1 MNLNLKQKLFGS
13 KLKKIVWSVVLF
25 TAILCAT
32 FIRIVPDFST
42 SRGFAVV
49 SLSDYNKY
57 KQGYYLKENRIL
69 PREELY
75 KRAVR
80 SYFINLYEY
89 LRVERRYNIFE
100 DKYIYDDYCMKS
112 DKRCQFWASDR
123 RIGIYELSD
132 FIDVNKT
139 WEQNL
144 KNLGFYILDIFKDAL
159 VGKDNKL
166 KYTILYD
173 IGGIEIQLFTFNSI
187 DIIHIDEVKKIR
199 NLKLVGQRNKEQNL
213 FPDTGYSKF
222 YLKINVLESA
232 KGINQ
237 DLKADIPFGIYDL
250 IKYYYYPISNCGYVD
265 KISTE
270 KYAEDYTLTNFLIR
284 ETE

>member
-25 TAILCAT
+25 TAILCAA
-32 FIRIVPDFST
+32 FIRIVPDYST

-49 SLSDYNKY
+49 SLSDYDKY
-57 KQGYYLKENRIL
+57 KQGYCLKEDRIL
-69 PREELY
+69 PKEELY

-89 LRVERRYNIFE
+89 LRVERTYNIFE
-100 DKYIYDDYCMKS
+100 DKYVYDDYCMKS
-112 DKRCQFWASDR
+112 DKRCRFWASDR
-123 RIGIYELSD
+123 RIGIYELSG
-132 FIDVNKT
+132 FIDRNKT

-144 KNLGFYILDIFKDAL
+144 KNLDFYIIDIFKDVL

-173 IGGIEIQLFTFNSI
+173 IAGIGIQLFTFDSI
-187 DIIHIDEVKKIR
+187 EIIHIDEVKKIKD
-199 NLKLVGQRNKEQNL
+199 LKLVGQRKKKQNL

-222 YLKINVLESA
+222 YLKINVLESV
-232 KGINQ
+232 KGIRQ
-237 DLKADIPFGIYDL
+237 DIKADIPFGIYDL
-250 IKYYYYPISNCGYVD
+250 IRYYYYPISNCGYVD

>member
-25 TAILCAT
+25 TAIICAA
-32 FIRIVPDFST
+32 FVRIVPDFST

-49 SLSDYNKY
+49 SLSDYDKY
-57 KQGYYLKENRIL
+57 KQGYCLKEDRIL

-89 LRVERRYNIFE
+89 PRVERRYNIFE

-123 RIGIYELSD
+123 WIGIYELSD
-132 FIDVNKT
+132 FIDGNKT

-187 DIIHIDEVKKIR
+187 DIIHIGEVKKIR